1 MLLFTFILLNA
12 GLPRPNGGSFWDI
25 GFIIHVDLF
34 SKSLR
39 WIYNYNYTI
48 NIPTCTIFLYESF
61 SDLLAFEFIVAIIV
75 ELLLHVHVIFPG
87 NVLKTM
93 YLKCFILFW
102 CFTNV
107 FCHSVTRYLH
117 IFYTKRF
124 KFIFVHDEMS
134 IQYMYAEFYWHV
146 LIYRYTCTSIYI
158 LESCCIS
165 VMSHDTN
172 DNDMLNACFNI
183 HSILMKTR
191 SHYILYIHLNVFI

>member
-34 SKSLR
+34 SKSLH

-48 NIPTCTIFLYESF
+48 SIPTIFLYESF

-134 IQYMYAEFYWHV
+134 IQYVCWV
-146 LIYRYTCTSIYI
+146 LLTCTY
-158 LESCCIS
+158 LP
-165 VMSHDTN
+165 VHM
-172 DNDMLNACFNI
+172 
-183 HSILMKTR
+183 
-191 SHYILYIHLNVFI
+191 Y